1 MASQTIKCPKG
12 MFSDELEAL
21 NFLPSRGRGRPYRW
35 LAWKKD
41 TWLVKT
47 NGCIQLHTGIQII
60 YCTPRNHDLNQHI
73 HKIFESLVFL
83 QLEPKY
89 QIVAYF
95 GPITVRWEGTALAW
109 LNDLTVLA
117 NLGNT
122 LGKALGYFPCQ
133 YHSRSI
139 QKTAC
144 SKMMCIFMWNSNNY
158 DELTHNHSLWLTKVP
173 NLPGENNTLT
183 AFQYIIL

>member
-21 NFLPSRGRGRPYRW
+21 NFSPSRGRGRPYRW

-60 YCTPRNHDLNQHI
+60 YCTPRNHDLNKHI
-73 HKIFESLVFL
+73 HKFSNHGCFCSWNPNIKLWRILV
-83 QLEPKY
+83 QLLYSGKG
-89 QIVAYF
+89 QH
-95 GPITVRWEGTALAW
+95 L

-122 LGKALGYFPCQ
+122 LEKALGYFPCQ
-133 YHSRSI
+133 YHSHSI
-139 QKTAC
+139 QKAAC
-144 SKMMCIFMWNSNNY
+144 SKMMCIF
-158 DELTHNHSLWLTKVP
+158 HVK
-173 NLPGENNTLT
+173 
-183 AFQYIIL
+183 